1 MSSQITFGGFNNID
15 FSSII
20 SVLVQQQRAPILLA
34 QEQQNDIELKLDSL
48 GTLKSRIDAIKSN
61 AQEVNSSLLFLST
74 TATSSDTTAFT
85 ASAGDGAA
93 VGSYSVKVSFLA
105 KAQSIVST
113 STYGSLTD
121 VVATGGSIVVDGQ
134 TISITESTTIQQ
146 LATKINETA
155 GIGVTA
161 SVIDTGGG
169 AYKLVVAGKDTG
181 LTNAFTISGNALTG
195 GSGVT
200 FTDTDLD
207 GTYGDSQADN
217 VVNARDAELTIN
229 GLTITRASNTVDD
242 ALSGVTLNLLK
253 EDSATTHTLT
263 VARDTGSIVSAVQ
276 DFVTTYNDFASYVNA
291 EYTIGETTEAPGPL
305 AGEAV
310 LRTVR
315 SGVTSDLRSAVSVG
329 GAYSYLAEVGITF
342 DRSGNLVLDSS
353 TLTDALNSNEADVQS
368 LLQGTDS
375 ADGVFDKLVSTINSL
390 TGTDGILYTTEANF
404 NNSIDNLSDR
414 ISTLESQAEIYRQ
427 ALVQQF
433 AAVDQLM
440 SQLNSFTT
448 TLQGLQST

>member
-48 GTLKSRIDAIKSN
+48 GTLKSRIDAIKSK
-61 AQEVNSSLLFLST
+61 AQTVNSSLLFLSA
-74 TATSSDTTAFT
+74 TATSSNTAVFT

-93 VGSYSVKVSFLA
+93 VGSYSVKVNALA

-113 STYGSLTD
+113 STYTATTQ
-121 VVATGGSIVVDGQ
+121 VVATGGSIVVAGK
-134 TISITESTTIQQ
+134 TIAITGSTTIQQ
-146 LATKINETA
+146 FADQINATS
-155 GIGVTA
+155 GITVTA

-169 AYKLVVAGKDTG
+169 AYKLVVAGKNTG
-181 LTNAFTISGNALTG
+181 LSNAFTISGNALTG

-200 FTDTDLD
+200 FTDTDTD
-207 GTYGDSQADN
+207 GTYGDSPADN
-217 VVNARDAELTIN
+217 TVNAQDSNLTIN

-242 ALSGVTLNLLK
+242 ALSGVTLILLK

-353 TLTDALNSNEADVQS
+353 TLTNALDSNEADVQS

-390 TGTDGILYTTEANF
+390 AGTDGILYTTEANF
-404 NNSIDNLSDR
+404 NDSIDNLSDR